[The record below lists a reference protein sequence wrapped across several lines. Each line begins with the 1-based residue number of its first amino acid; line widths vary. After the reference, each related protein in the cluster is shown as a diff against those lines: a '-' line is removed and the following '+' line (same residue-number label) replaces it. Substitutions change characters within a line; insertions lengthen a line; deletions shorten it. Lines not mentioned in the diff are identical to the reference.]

1 MVSLSFFLSLS
12 CFFVVVVG
20 GREEVTTMPLVKI
33 LSGLEVEGG
42 FYIMCQMAVAV
53 RSRNEDGD
61 QSVVCFASY
70 ISFLRL
76 P

>member
-1 MVSLSFFLSLS
+1 MVARGGYHHAS
-12 CFFVVVVG
+12 C
-20 GREEVTTMPLVKI
+20 KNS
-33 LSGLEVEGG
+33 SGLEVEGG

>member
-1 MVSLSFFLSLS
+1 MW
-12 CFFVVVVG
+12 G
-20 GREEVTTMPLVKI
+20 EVTTMPLVKI
-33 LSGLEVEGG
+33 PSGLEVEGG

-53 RSRNEDGD
+53 RRENEDGD

>member
-1 MVSLSFFLSLS
+1 MVSISFFLSLS
-12 CFFVVVVG
+12 HGFFW
-20 GREEVTTMPLVKI
+20 REVRGEVTTMPLVKI
-33 LSGLEVEGG
+33 PSGLEVEGG

-53 RSRNEDGD
+53 RRENEDGD

>member
-1 MVSLSFFLSLS
+1 
-12 CFFVVVVG
+12 
-20 GREEVTTMPLVKI
+20 MPLVKI